1 MGWLARSHG
10 LQANSVTAIELVTA
24 EGEFV
29 RTDADNDPELF
40 WALRGGGGNF
50 GIVTALEFR
59 LYPLTR
65 DLRRLHALGLDR
77 GRARAD
83 GLGAVGRRRPRPR
96 HDLLP
101 DHADARR
108 CEEIPELDP
117 RPLAGDDRRRRP
129 GRPGR
134 ARRRCARSAPR
145 STRSRW
151 SPRPRSCACT
161 RTPRS
166 RCRTSAGTALVDA
179 AARRRRSPRCSRTP
193 ARAPARRWRASSCA
207 RSAARCAAPRA
218 RPRRGRGH
226 RRRSSSCSPRGM
238 ALDADMG
245 AFMLAHAGRVKAALA
260 PWLRRRPVPQLR
272 RGRRRHRA
280 DLRRRHRT
288 PACARSRTASTR
300 DNAIHANHAI

>member
-59 LYPLTR
+59 LYPLTEIYAGFMLWDWTEAER
-65 DLRRLHALGLDR
+65 VLTAW
-77 GRARAD
+77 A
-83 GLGAVGRRRPRPR
+83 AVGRRRPRPR

-101 DHADARR
+101 DHADAAAGGAPGAR
-108 CEEIPELDP
+108 P

-129 GRPGR
+129 GRPGG
-134 ARRRCARSAPR
+134 ARRRCARSSPS
-145 STRSRW
+145 STRSRR

-166 RCRTSAGTALVDA
+166 RCPSVSRSALVA
-179 AARRRRSPRCSRTP
+179 GAARGGDRGA
-193 ARAPARRWRASSCA
+193 ARARRPRLRLAARRASSCA
-207 RSAARCAAPRA
+207 RSAARCAAPPPATARSRASTPQFVLFVGGARAGRRHGRVHA
-218 RPRRGRGH
+218 RPRRPREGR
-226 RRRSSSCSPRGM
+226 
-238 ALDADMG
+238 
-245 AFMLAHAGRVKAALA
+245 AGALA
-260 PWLRRRPVPQLR
+260 RRRPVPQLR

-280 DLRRRHRT
+280 DLRRRAPTR
-288 PACARSRTASTR
+288 ACARSRTASTR
-300 DNAIHANHAI
+300 RT